1 MMLDDTTTPILMLA
15 ARVCLAL
22 VFLVSGLHKAI
33 WYQKAVQEFERAAI
47 PAISLILPGTIV
59 LHLLGSMCLI
69 VGYQTRAAALVLA
82 VFTVVA
88 TLKVHAYWRLPDE
101 EQLGR
106 SRILTA
112 NLAIVGG
119 LLLLAA
125 TGPGPLSIGI

>member
-1 MMLDDTTTPILMLA
+1 MTVDETITPILMLA

-33 WYQKAVQEFERAAI
+33 WYQKAVLEFQRDRI
-47 PAISLILPGTIV
+47 PAISLVLPGTIA
-59 LHLLGSMCLI
+59 LHLLASIFLI
-69 VGYQTRAAALVLA
+69 VGYQTREAALALA

-106 SRILTA
+106 SRIAAA
-112 NLAIVGG
+112 NVAIIGG
-119 LLLLAA
+119 LLLLVAV
-125 TGPGPLSIGI
+125 GPGSLSVGI

>member
-1 MMLDDTTTPILMLA
+1 MLDDTSTPILMLA

-33 WYQKAVQEFERAAI
+33 WYQKAIQEFEHDAI

-59 LHLLGSMCLI
+59 LHLLGSLCLI
-69 VGYQTRAAALVLA
+69 VGYQTRTAASLLA
-82 VFTVVA
+82 IFTVVA

-106 SRILTA
+106 SRSFTA
-112 NLAIVGG
+112 NLAIIGG
-119 LLLLAA
+119 LLLLTAV
-125 TGPGPLSIGI
+125 GPGPLSIGI